1 MLQDFLSLI
10 YPRNCVACGNS
21 LFKHEDQVCNYCYSN
36 LPKTNFHKQT
46 RNPVDILFYGRTP
59 LLLASSF
66 YLFQKKGSIQKI
78 MHAIKYKH
86 NKDLAVL
93 VGKWYAEDLRE
104 DPIISKADYIIPVPL
119 HSKKFKIRGYNQS
132 EEFARGLSEGLKT
145 DLNISV
151 LKRKEFTET
160 QTKKSKYER
169 WENVEDVFE
178 LITPETFKNKH
189 VVLVDDVITTGATI
203 EACCQLLQS
212 IEGIQISVLSIA
224 YADK

>member
-21 LFKHEDQVCNYCYSN
+21 LFKHEDQVCNYCYTN
-36 LPKTNFHKQT
+36 LPKTNFHKQP
-46 RNPVDILFYGRTP
+46 RNPVDVLFYGRTP
-59 LLLASSF
+59 LLIASSF

-78 MHAIKYKH
+78 LHAIKYKS

-93 VGKWYAEDLRE
+93 VGKWYAEDLKT
-104 DPIISKADYIIPVPL
+104 DPVISKSDYIIPVPL
-119 HSKKFKIRGYNQS
+119 HSKKFKMRGFNQS
-132 EEFARGLSEGLKT
+132 EEFAKGLSEGLKT
-145 DLNISV
+145 PLNTSV

-160 QTKKSKYER
+160 QTKKNKYER

-178 LITPETFKNKH
+178 LITPEMFKNKH

-203 EACCQLLQS
+203 EACCQLLQQ
-212 IEGIQISVLSIA
+212 IEGIKISVLSIA

>member
-21 LFKHEDQVCNYCYSN
+21 LFRHEDQVCNYCYSN
-36 LPKTNFHKQT
+36 LPKTNFHKQS
-46 RNPVDILFYGRTP
+46 RNPVDALFYGRTP
-59 LLLASSF
+59 LLSASSF

-78 MHAIKYKH
+78 LHAIKYKH

-93 VGKWYAEDLRE
+93 VGKWYAEDLKE
-104 DPIISKADYIIPVPL
+104 DPVFSKTDFVIPVPL
-119 HSKKFKIRGYNQS
+119 HSKKFKMRGYNQS
-132 EEFARGLSEGLKT
+132 EEFARGLSEGMKT
-145 DLNISV
+145 NLNTSV

-178 LITPETFKNKH
+178 LVVPETFKNKH

-203 EACCQLLQS
+203 EACCQLLHQ